1 MHHRWTEQAA
11 FLLATS
17 LLTAIPASA
26 ARPDIVLSSND
37 GHTVQDAEK
46 NLVAP
51 KDVHPDTVSL
61 IDVSLYP
68 PIIKATIEVPGS
80 VVGPPTA
87 AWIAKNESWAIV
99 TSATKADPQGKG
111 GTGPDDRVSVID
123 LTSKPPKIVQSL
135 TSGLGATT
143 VRVSP
148 DGKLAL
154 IANRTEGTVSVFSV
168 ANKQLTPVGKIDLG
182 NKASLPSG
190 IVFTHDGKT
199 ALLTRGGD
207 NMVSV
212 LHIDGTNVTV
222 DPRPITTGMAPYTM
236 DIDAAGTL
244 AAVSNMGRGD
254 GDQDSVSLI
263 DLTSKPFR
271 VVETVGVPSG
281 PEPLKFSPDGKYL
294 AVGAENG
301 STKPPSHPFHHDKGL
316 LTMFAV
322 DGKTLQQLEFS
333 ADRCVERVH
342 RLLARRP
349 HHSGAEHGRSRN
361 QRVPLGRSQAE
372 GRQVAGHQGR
382 RPGVVRD
389 RMAVTLLSALCTALS
404 PSSPAMTLGPKRPR

>member
-99 TSATKADPQGKG
+99 SSATKADPQGKG

-301 STKPPSHPFHHDKGL
+301 STKPPRHPFHHDKGL

-322 DGKTLQQLEFS
+322 DGKTLQQLDSAPIGAWNESIAFS
-333 ADRCVERVH
+333 RDGHTILVQSMADREINVFRWDGH
-342 RLLARRP
+342 KLK
-349 HHSGAEHGRSRN
+349 
-361 QRVPLGRSQAE
+361 
-372 GRQVAGHQGR
+372 AGKSLVIKDAG
-382 RPGVVRD
+382 PESF
-389 RMAVTLLSALCTALS
+389 ATAW
-404 PSSPAMTLGPKRPR
+404 P

>member
-1 MHHRWTEQAA
+1 MQQRRIDLAA
-11 FLLATS
+11 CALAAAW
-17 LLTAIPASA
+17 LSA
-26 ARPDIVLSSND
+26 TPFCVARADIVLSSND

-51 KDVHPDTVSL
+51 KEVHPDTISL
-61 IDVSLYP
+61 IDVKMYP
-68 PIIKATIEVPGS
+68 PVIKATIEVPGS

-87 AWIAKNESWAIV
+87 AWLAVDESWAIV

-123 LTSKPPKIVQSL
+123 LTSEPPKIVQSL
-135 TSGLGATT
+135 TSGIGATT
-143 VRVSP
+143 VRLSP
-148 DGKLAL
+148 DGTLAL
-154 IANRTEGTVSVFSV
+154 IANRTEGTVSVFGV
-168 ANKQLTPVGKIDLG
+168 AEKRLTPVGKVDLG

-212 LHIDGTNVTV
+212 LHIDGTKVSV

-236 DIDAAGTL
+236 DINAAGTL

-254 GDQDSVSLI
+254 GDLDSVSLI
-263 DLTSKPFR
+263 DLTSTPFR
-271 VVETVGVPSG
+271 VVETVGVPSS
-281 PEPLKFSPDGKYL
+281 PEPLKFSPDGRYL
-294 AVGAENG
+294 AVGAEYG

-322 DGKTLQQLEFS
+322 EGKTLKHMDSAPIGPWNEAIAFS
-333 ADRCVERVH
+333 RDGHTILVQSMADREINVFRWDGHKLE
-342 RLLARRP
+342 
-349 HHSGAEHGRSRN
+349 
-361 QRVPLGRSQAE
+361 
-372 GRQVAGHQGR
+372 AGKSLVIKDAG
-382 RPGVVRD
+382 PESF
-389 RMAVTLLSALCTALS
+389 ATAW
-404 PSSPAMTLGPKRPR
+404 P